1 MTSLARTIR
10 THREIARN
18 RRALLDAI
26 HNASTQ
32 SARDDLVMAMQ
43 RASVKS

>member
-1 MTSLARTIR
+1 MTSLARAFR
-10 THREIARN
+10 DHRDNVRS
-18 RRALLDAI
+18 RRALMDAI

-43 RASVKS
+43 RANTKS

>member
-1 MTSLARTIR
+1 MTSLARAIR
-10 THREIARN
+10 THREAARS

-26 HNASTQ
+26 RAASTQ

-43 RASVKS
+43 RANVKS

>member
-1 MTSLARTIR
+1 MTALARAIR
-10 THREIARN
+10 DRRDNARS
-18 RRALLDAI
+18 RRALMAAI

-43 RASVKS
+43 RANSAR